1 MRVLI
6 IRSKWDLDPLPLDQ
20 FLTRIRQQGFDGSE
34 IHLPSLHESP
44 ETTIALHQENHLASV
59 LMITTEGKTPEEHLA
74 SLEQRY
80 TLAIRYRPL
89 HINCHTGRDIF
100 PLEDNV
106 RIFRRGLALVEEHG
120 VPLYHETHRGRAT
133 FSLLSTLAI
142 LRALP
147 AVKITADFSHWCCVH
162 ESLLSDMP
170 EGLDAAI
177 RQTGYIHARVG
188 HPEGPQVSD
197 PRAPEWQHAVE
208 AHLGWWERIA
218 ALARA
223 RGWAQLALCPE
234 FGPPPYMPTLP
245 YTQTAVADVDDIVR
259 HMMQLL
265 RARLYTQTINRSN
278 DLEA

>member
-1 MRVLI
+1 MQLLI
-6 IRSKWDLDPLPLDQ
+6 IRSKWDLDNLPLDQ
-20 FLTRIRQQGFDGSE
+20 FLVRIRQQGFDGSE

-44 ETTIALHQENHLASV
+44 ETTLALHQENHLAFV
-59 LMITTEGKTPEEHLA
+59 MMITTEGRTPEEHLT

-80 TLAIRYRPL
+80 KQAVRYKPL
-89 HINCHTGRDIF
+89 HINCHTGRDVF
-100 PLEDNV
+100 SLEDNL

-147 AVKITADFSHWCCVH
+147 ALKLTADFSHWCCVH
-162 ESLLSDMP
+162 ESLLSDML
-170 EGLDAAI
+170 EGLDVAI
-177 RQTGYIHARVG
+177 RQTGYVHARVG

-197 PRAPEWQHAVE
+197 PRAPEWQNAVE
-208 AHLGWWERIA
+208 AHLGWWEQIA
-218 ALARA
+218 ASA
-223 RGWAQLALCPE
+223 RGRESAQLAICPE

-245 YTQTAVADVDDIVR
+245 YTQTAVADVDEIVR

-265 RARLYTQTINRSN
+265 RARLYAQTIS
-278 DLEA
+278 